1 MSITHDP
8 KTNEVTVKFKLPAQA
23 GISKSSGKRNNCGG
37 TGGFV
42 VTSAQVDGR
51 PVKVNVCAII

>member
-8 KTNEVTVKFKLPAQA
+8 KTNTLNISIQLPAQPS
-23 GISKSSGKRNNCGG
+23 ISKSSGKMNNCGG

-42 VTSAQVDGR
+42 VTTATVQGK
-51 PVKVNVCAII
+51 PVKVSVNAII